1 MEKLHKTAVT
11 ITTNLAPL
19 WDARN
24 DLHNLT
30 GILGAVL
37 YLSGGQNSILSP
49 EDPAKEDIITALVQV
64 QETVARCAEALH
76 DAIKEGQVSEVTQV
90 TANI

>member
-1 MEKLHKTAVT
+1 MKSQSDLT
-11 ITTNLAPL
+11 ITTSLGGL

-24 DLHNLT
+24 DLQTLT

-37 YLSGGQNSILSP
+37 YLAGKSDADTP
-49 EDPAKEDIITALVQV
+49 EKDDIVTALGQI

-76 DAIKEGQVSEVTQV
+76 DAIKEGTVSQV
-90 TANI
+90 TKVTNN